1 MHIRFNRFSISALA
15 AVLGTAIS
23 PGAMALTIFTCEPEW
38 AALAGELAPDA
49 SITSATHARQD
60 PHYIEARPS
69 LIAQLRR
76 ADLAICTG
84 AELEAG
90 WLPVLQQR
98 AANNKVQTGQIGM
111 LFVSENVALL
121 NPRDN
126 VTRADGDVHAAGN
139 PHLHMDPTRIARVA
153 KNIADRLQ
161 TIDPER
167 ARAYQMR
174 YDAWDK
180 QWTQHIER
188 WTAQAV
194 SLRGHSVVA
203 QHTSFAYLWQWLA
216 IEQIADLEPKPGLP
230 PTPAHLA
237 SLVAQVKGSNPIAIV
252 QTLYQDKAPL
262 QWLHERTGIAPLSLP
277 STVTNDGQSAS
288 LSGLFDSL
296 ISQLVAAS
304 AAVKR

>member
-60 PHYIEARPS
+60 PHYVEARPS

-126 VTRADGDVHAAGN
+126 VT
-139 PHLHMDPTRIARVA
+139 
-153 KNIADRLQ
+153 
-161 TIDPER
+161 
-167 ARAYQMR
+167 
-174 YDAWDK
+174 
-180 QWTQHIER
+180 
-188 WTAQAV
+188 
-194 SLRGHSVVA
+194 
-203 QHTSFAYLWQWLA
+203 
-216 IEQIADLEPKPGLP
+216 
-230 PTPAHLA
+230 
-237 SLVAQVKGSNPIAIV
+237 
-252 QTLYQDKAPL
+252 
-262 QWLHERTGIAPLSLP
+262 
-277 STVTNDGQSAS
+277 
-288 LSGLFDSL
+288 
-296 ISQLVAAS
+296 
-304 AAVKR
+304 